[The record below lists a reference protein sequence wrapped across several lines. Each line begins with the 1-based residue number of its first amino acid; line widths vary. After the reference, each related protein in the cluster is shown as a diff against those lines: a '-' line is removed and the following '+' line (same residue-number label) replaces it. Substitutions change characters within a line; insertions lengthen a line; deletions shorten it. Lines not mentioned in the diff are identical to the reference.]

1 MVFGPKKICR
11 TAKAAPA
18 TRRPAR
24 ITAAMVVNLLRGIRR
39 IREVAEVAEVIV
51 LPRSVRPTYSQGT
64 AERRYTAAGPTTAV
78 PATGSPD
85 RARCRRG
92 GIPRGSRGRAGRF
105 AGQGSSGRTPNRHTY

>member
-11 TAKAAPA
+11 IAKAAPA
-18 TRRPAR
+18 TRSPAR
-24 ITAAMVVNLLRGIRR
+24 TTAATVVNLLRGNLW
-39 IREVAEVAEVIV
+39 IREVDDVIV

-85 RARCRRG
+85 RARCRRC

-105 AGQGSSGRTPNRHTY
+105 AGQGSSGRTPSRHT